1 MRMRMIEFERPL
13 FDGINFIS
21 ASIICN
27 FTKDRDVW
35 IIVGHPRYDP
45 IDGLV
50 LGGSASI
57 DRPESVAHLMKLP
70 DSFMERAAAYSEQAY
85 EPHSV
90 FNMLR
95 DRLRSQSGAQ
105 GDKGE
110 Q

>member
-1 MRMRMIEFERPL
+1 MIEFERPL
-13 FDGINFIS
+13 YKGINFIS
-21 ASIICN
+21 TSIICN

-57 DRPESVAHLMKLP
+57 DRPETVAHLMKLP
-70 DSFMERAAAYSEQAY
+70 DSFMERSEAYSAKAY
-85 EPHSV
+85 EPHSL
-90 FNMLR
+90 FNMVR
-95 DRLRSQSGAQ
+95 DRLRSQSGAKS
-105 GDKGE
+105 DKGG